1 MGTID
6 EKLIEYER
14 LSEELSLVEGEWPE
28 GYSMKVNLNAIR
40 PIKFGLTYFPKS
52 EFMARTYD
60 NEIITET
67 YAEWFDHV
75 VRIANALKELGI
87 PKHSFIQVLS
97 DNILEVSESKAAIWF
112 ANCIP
117 EYANPA
123 LELKFIAHGANL
135 FKDQAVFVG
144 AGRLQ
149 QLEAIADQLKTV
161 KHFII
166 MPEIPKSGTKLKSAY
181 SYKDLLENSSPKLEK
196 WPDPPDN
203 SLACV
208 NWTTGTTGIPKP
220 CLHSHRDLFLNT
232 MGQSFRSNIGL
243 GLGDSIL
250 HVIGVYHAGGHWV
263 KDLTGMMWGCRQ
275 VFVGAAPDPEWLAK
289 LVEMGRVT
297 YSAGVPQV
305 WERFLNYVEDE
316 EKKGHKIDISSL
328 NRINLAGTAPSLA
341 LQKRLEERGI
351 EPLHGWGM
359 SEGPCWGACMPL
371 QKPYI
376 HLSPNERRE
385 LRKKQGI
392 PLPGLIEMKVVDEFG
407 KEVPWDGKSVGEIW
421 ERGPMVIGHY
431 YKRPDENKKSFPKDG
446 WFNTGDLGVVDPEG
460 YVEIVDRS
468 KDLIKSGGEWIS
480 SIRIENE
487 TAAHPKVAQCA
498 CASVPHPDWTE
509 RPILLVVPKSGE
521 EITEEEILKFLAP
534 KFPNW
539 QLPDK
544 VFIVDDLPKTSVG
557 KISKSTIREQY
568 KDYKLPEEPIRKKKD
583 IKKLQNKE

>member
-6 EKLIEYER
+6 EKLKEYEG
-14 LSEELSLVEGEWPE
+14 LPEELSLIEGEWPE

-40 PIKFGLTYFPKS
+40 PIKYGMTYFPKS

-75 VRIANALKELGI
+75 VRIGNALKELGI
-87 PKHSFIQVLS
+87 PRHSFIQVLS
-97 DNILEVSESKAAIWF
+97 DNILEANEAKVAIWF
-112 ANCIP
+112 ADCIP

-123 LELKFIAHGANL
+123 FDLKFIAHGTNL

-144 AGRLQ
+144 VGRLQ
-149 QLEAIADQLKTV
+149 QVEAIADQLKTV

-166 MPEIPKSGTKLKSAY
+166 MPEIPKGGTKLKSAY
-181 SYKDLLENSSPKLEK
+181 SYKDLLKKSSPKIER

-203 SLACV
+203 SLASV

-220 CLHSHRDLFLNT
+220 CLHNHRDVFLHI
-232 MGQSFRSNIGL
+232 MGQSFRSNIGI

-250 HVIGVYHAGGHWV
+250 HVIGVYHAGHWS

-275 VFVGAAPDPEWLAK
+275 VLVGAAPDAEWMAK

-305 WERFLNYVEDE
+305 WERFLNYVDDE
-316 EKKGHKIDISSL
+316 EKRGHKIDISSL
-328 NRINLAGTAPSLA
+328 KRINLAGTAPSLA

-359 SEGPCWGACMPL
+359 SEGPCWGAVMPL

-376 HLSPNERRE
+376 YLSPDERRK

-392 PLPGLIEMKVVDEFG
+392 PLPGLIEMKVIDELG
-407 KEVPWDGKSVGEIW
+407 RDVPRDGESVGEIC
-421 ERGPMVIGHY
+421 ERGPMIISRY
-431 YKRPDENKKSFPKDG
+431 YKRPEETEKFFTKDG
-446 WFNTGDLGVVDPEG
+446 WFNTGDLGVVDHEG

-487 TAAHPKVAQCA
+487 AAAHPKVAQCA
-498 CASVPHPDWTE
+498 CASIPHPDWTE

-539 QLPDK
+539 YLPDK
-544 VFIVDDLPKTSVG
+544 VFIVDDVPKTSVG
-557 KISKSTIREQY
+557 KINKSAIRDQY
-568 KDYKLPEEPIRKKKD
+568 KDYRLPEEPIRKKED
-583 IKKLQNKE
+583 IKKLSGKV